1 MKKLFV
7 ILLALT
13 LLLSMSALAMAAD
26 PDTAV
31 SSEDEDYVGK
41 DVELAE
47 GEMGITALPEPAD
60 ADAEIIEMEPIKAE
74 VAEDEDFVGR
84 DMVLEEGE
92 AGITSVVGDD
102 IAIGEGEFKIISY
115 TPEQTPQDARNYL
128 IFGIL
133 IIVTAGIVLLAKKK
147 AHSKA

>member
-26 PDTAV
+26 PDAPV

-41 DVELAE
+41 DMELAE
-47 GEMGITALPEPAD
+47 GGMGITALPEPA
-60 ADAEIIEMEPIKAE
+60 AVEEVLEMQPYKAEIS
-74 VAEDEDFVGR
+74 EDQDFVGR

-92 AGITSVVGDD
+92 AGITAVVGDD
-102 IAIGEGEFKIISY
+102 IEIGDGEFKIISY
-115 TPEQTPQDARNYL
+115 TPEQPQRDALNYL

-133 IIVTAGIVLLAKKK
+133 LILTAGIVLIAKKT
-147 AHSKA
+147 AQSRV

>member
-31 SSEDEDYVGK
+31 SSEDEDYVG
-41 DVELAE
+41 
-47 GEMGITALPEPAD
+47 
-60 ADAEIIEMEPIKAE
+60 
-74 VAEDEDFVGR
+74 R

-102 IAIGEGEFKIISY
+102 IAIGEGEFKMTPY
-115 TPEQTPQDARNYL
+115 TLEQPEQNFLNYL